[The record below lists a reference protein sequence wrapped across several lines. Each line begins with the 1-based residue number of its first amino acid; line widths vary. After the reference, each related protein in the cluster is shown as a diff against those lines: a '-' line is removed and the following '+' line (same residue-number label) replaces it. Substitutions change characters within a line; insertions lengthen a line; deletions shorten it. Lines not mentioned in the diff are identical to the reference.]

1 MLGEPESSIHLRPQI
16 QKALDHAGNVLRI
29 EDLYAH
35 VLAGSMQ
42 LWLSHSG
49 DAIMFTEIVC
59 YPQLKAIR
67 ATIAAG
73 HLESLLAMTPRIA
86 QWAAGIGCTRAE
98 FIGRPGWLRVWRGKF
113 RNSAA
118 FGAAPIEELLP

>member
-1 MLGEPESSIHLRPQI
+1 MLGEPEAAIRLRPQI
-16 QKALDHAGNVLRI
+16 QKALDHAGNVLSI
-29 EDLYAH
+29 EDIYAH

-42 LWLSHSG
+42 LWLSQSG
-49 DAIMFTEIVC
+49 DAIMLTEIIC
-59 YPQLKAIR
+59 YPRIKAIR

-86 QWAAGIGCTRAE
+86 RWAADIGCSRAE

-113 RNSAA
+113 RNSAV
-118 FGAAPIEELLP
+118 FGAAQITELLP